1 VANGTLV
8 RRGSAALSLAPLQEG
23 RAWLPPPGR
32 RRTLFDLSP
41 MLHCSVVGTCLTMTE
56 LRKILTKA
64 VGDRVQTLS
73 DHDVHT
79 HGVRLAAL
87 KGPASK
93 LLNKA
98 LDTKHCRT
106 IELFARAATEHE
118 ILQLWS
124 AARRDGQ
131 IEGAYWAAVTH
142 PSTSEACL
150 QHVFGDVHMLSH
162 LVGSSNRADVRRLL
176 EFESEIATLRASLN
190 EMAGAMRAG
199 FSRRDIEIQ
208 QLRRALAARQGSD
221 EVIADEVTA
230 ALRRSLYELQQQLD
244 SALLRAQRQQKS
256 AAEAKARER
265 SLQARLDTAEEC
277 ARQLE
282 NDLHSL
288 EKRFAASGQEAGQ
301 ETGQEAN
308 QDRRP
313 ISLADRTVLYVG
325 GKSGTIP
332 NLRDLVERLG
342 GCFLHH
348 DGGQTQNI
356 GLLAGFIR
364 RADCVFFPVDC
375 VSHQAMFAVKRHCG
389 LSQIPFIAL
398 HRSGSGS
405 LMRGVEQFLN
415 ATT

>member
-1 VANGTLV
+1 M
-8 RRGSAALSLAPLQEG
+8 RRDSAALSLVPSAQEG
-23 RAWLPPPGR
+23 CAWLPPPGR

-41 MLHCSVVGTCLTMTE
+41 MLHCSVIGTCLTMAE
-56 LRKILTKA
+56 LRRILTKA
-64 VGDRVQTLS
+64 VGDRVQKLS

-98 LDTKHCRT
+98 LDTKHHMAIRQ
-106 IELFARAATEHE
+106 FAAAATEHDIRE
-118 ILQLWS
+118 LWS
-124 AARRDGQ
+124 TARRDGR

-162 LVGSSNRADVRRLL
+162 LVGASNRADVRRLL
-176 EFESEIATLRASLN
+176 EFESEIASLRTSLN
-190 EMAGAMRAG
+190 EMTGAMRSG
-199 FSRRDIEIQ
+199 FSRRDTEIR
-208 QLRRALAARQGSD
+208 QLRRALASAVRQGSD
-221 EVIADEVTA
+221 EAASDETTA
-230 ALRRSLYELQQQLD
+230 ALRRSLTELQQQLD
-244 SALLRAQRQQKS
+244 SALLRAQRQQQS
-256 AAEAKARER
+256 AAEGRARER
-265 SLQARLDTAEEC
+265 GLQARLDTAEER

-282 NDLHSL
+282 HDLHSL
-288 EKRFAASGQEAGQ
+288 ENGMRAASGKED
-301 ETGQEAN
+301 
-308 QDRRP
+308 QDERP
-313 ISLADRTVLYVG
+313 VSLADRTILYVG

-342 GCFLHH
+342 GSFLHH
-348 DGGQTQNI
+348 DGGQMQNI
-356 GLLAGFIR
+356 GLLAGLVR

-389 LSQIPFIAL
+389 LNQIPFIAL

-405 LMRGVEQFLN
+405 LMRGIEEFLN
-415 ATT
+415 TTR

>member
-1 VANGTLV
+1 MMPS
-8 RRGSAALSLAPLQEG
+8 RGSAALSPAPSAQE
-23 RAWLPPPGR
+23 AWLPPPGR

-41 MLHCSVVGTCLTMTE
+41 MLHCSIVGTCLTMAE

-64 VGDRVQTLS
+64 VGDRVQKLS
-73 DHDVHT
+73 DHDIHT

-87 KGPASK
+87 KGPASR

-98 LDTKHCRT
+98 LDAKHHVAIRQ
-106 IELFARAATEHE
+106 FAKAATEQD
-118 ILQLWS
+118 IRALWN

-150 QHVFGDVHMLSH
+150 QHVFGDIHMLSH
-162 LVGSSNRADVRRLL
+162 LVGSSNRADIRRLL
-176 EFESEIATLRASLN
+176 EFESEIASLRTSLH
-190 EMAGAMRAG
+190 EMAGAMRTG
-199 FSRRDIEIQ
+199 FSRRDLEIQ
-208 QLRRALAARQGSD
+208 QLRRALAVRPGSD
-221 EVIADEVTA
+221 AVIADDTTA
-230 ALRRSLYELQQQLD
+230 ALRRSLNGLQQQLD
-244 SALLRAQRQQKS
+244 SALLRAQRQQQS

-265 SLQARLDTAEEC
+265 SLQARLDAAEER

-282 NDLHSL
+282 KDLHAL
-288 EKRFAASGQEAGQ
+288 ENHMRAASGQETGK
-301 ETGQEAN
+301 ETDQVE
-308 QDRRP
+308 P
-313 ISLADRTVLYVG
+313 ISLADRTILYVG

-342 GCFLHH
+342 GSFLHH
-348 DGGQTQNI
+348 DGGQMQNI

-375 VSHQAMFAVKRHCG
+375 VSHQAMFAVKRHCA

-405 LMRGVEQFLN
+405 LMRGVEEFLN
-415 ATT
+415 TTT

>member
-1 VANGTLV
+1 
-8 RRGSAALSLAPLQEG
+8 
-23 RAWLPPPGR
+23 
-32 RRTLFDLSP
+32 
-41 MLHCSVVGTCLTMTE
+41 M
-56 LRKILTKA
+56 
-64 VGDRVQTLS
+64 
-73 DHDVHT
+73 
-79 HGVRLAAL
+79 
-87 KGPASK
+87 
-93 LLNKA
+93 
-98 LDTKHCRT
+98 
-106 IELFARAATEHE
+106 
-118 ILQLWS
+118 
-124 AARRDGQ
+124 
-131 IEGAYWAAVTH
+131 
-142 PSTSEACL
+142 
-150 QHVFGDVHMLSH
+150 
-162 LVGSSNRADVRRLL
+162 
-176 EFESEIATLRASLN
+176 
-190 EMAGAMRAG
+190 
-199 FSRRDIEIQ
+199 
-208 QLRRALAARQGSD
+208 
-221 EVIADEVTA
+221 
-230 ALRRSLYELQQQLD
+230 
-244 SALLRAQRQQKS
+244 
-256 AAEAKARER
+256 
-265 SLQARLDTAEEC
+265 QARLDTAEER

-288 EKRFAASGQEAGQ
+288 ENRFAASGQEAGQ
-301 ETGQEAN
+301 ETGQEAG

-389 LSQIPFIAL
+389 LSRIPFVAL

>member
-1 VANGTLV
+1 M
-8 RRGSAALSLAPLQEG
+8 RRDSAALSLVPSAQEG
-23 RAWLPPPGR
+23 CAWLPPPGR

-41 MLHCSVVGTCLTMTE
+41 MLHCSVIGTCLTMAE
-56 LRKILTKA
+56 LRRILTKA
-64 VGDRVQTLS
+64 VGDRVQKLS

-98 LDTKHCRT
+98 LDTKHHMAIRQ
-106 IELFARAATEHE
+106 FAAAATEHDIRE
-118 ILQLWS
+118 LWS
-124 AARRDGQ
+124 TARRDGR

-142 PSTSEACL
+142 PLTSEACL

-162 LVGSSNRADVRRLL
+162 LVGASNRADVRRLL
-176 EFESEIATLRASLN
+176 EFEGEIASLRTSLN
-190 EMAGAMRAG
+190 EMAGAMRSG
-199 FSRRDIEIQ
+199 FSRRDTEIR
-208 QLRRALAARQGSD
+208 QLRRSLASAVRQGSD
-221 EVIADEVTA
+221 EATSDETTA
-230 ALRRSLYELQQQLD
+230 ALRRSLTELQQQLD
-244 SALLRAQRQQKS
+244 SALLRAQRQQQS
-256 AAEAKARER
+256 AAEGRARER
-265 SLQARLDTAEEC
+265 GLQARLDTAEER

-282 NDLHSL
+282 HDLHSL
-288 EKRFAASGQEAGQ
+288 ENGMRAASGKED
-301 ETGQEAN
+301 
-308 QDRRP
+308 QDERP
-313 ISLADRTVLYVG
+313 VSLAGRTILYVG

-332 NLRDLVERLG
+332 NLRALVERLG
-342 GCFLHH
+342 GSFLHH
-348 DGGQTQNI
+348 DGGQMQNI

-389 LSQIPFIAL
+389 LNQIPFIAL

-415 ATT
+415 TTG

>member
-1 VANGTLV
+1 M
-8 RRGSAALSLAPLQEG
+8 RRGSAAPALESSAQEDC
-23 RAWLPPPGR
+23 AWLPPPGR

-41 MLHCSVVGTCLTMTE
+41 MLHCSIVGTCLTMAE

-64 VGDRVQTLS
+64 EGDRAQKLS

-98 LDTKHCRT
+98 LDTKHHIAIRQ
-106 IELFARAATEHE
+106 FATAATEHDIRE
-118 ILQLWS
+118 LWS
-124 AARRDGQ
+124 AARRDGR

-162 LVGSSNRADVRRLL
+162 LVGASNRADVRRLL
-176 EFESEIATLRASLN
+176 EFESEIANLRTSLN
-190 EMAGAMRAG
+190 EMAGAMRTG
-199 FSRRDIEIQ
+199 FSRRDTEIR
-208 QLRRALAARQGSD
+208 QLRRALASAVRQGSD
-221 EVIADEVTA
+221 EATDDTTA
-230 ALRRSLYELQQQLD
+230 ALRRSLNELQQQLD
-244 SALLRAQRQQKS
+244 SALLRAQRQQQS
-256 AAEAKARER
+256 AAEGRARER
-265 SLQARLDTAEEC
+265 SLQAGLDAAEER

-282 NDLHSL
+282 HDLHSL
-288 EKRFAASGQEAGQ
+288 ENGMRAASGKED
-301 ETGQEAN
+301 
-308 QDRRP
+308 QDERP
-313 ISLADRTVLYVG
+313 VSLADRTILYVG

-342 GCFLHH
+342 GSFLHH
-348 DGGQTQNI
+348 DGGQMQNI
-356 GLLAGFIR
+356 GLLAGLVR

-389 LSQIPFIAL
+389 LNQIPFIAL

-405 LMRGVEQFLN
+405 LMRGIEEFLN
-415 ATT
+415 TTR